1 MLQPT
6 ALDSGALLQS
16 LADMLRRTLDQR
28 IRIEVDTPADCPP
41 VLADAGQLESA
52 LLNIAINARDAML
65 DGGLLWFACREV
77 PARSPDLPAELA
89 EHDGV
94 AYVAIAVGDN
104 GAGMSDAVKERAFEP
119 FFTTKEAGR
128 GTGLGLS
135 TVYGFAKQSK
145 GAVRI
150 ASTLGSG
157 TTITLFLPGEQ
168 GAASLDGDAEASV
181 GTVPPGLRVL
191 LVEDDAE
198 VRSVAQRFLAA
209 LGCSITAC
217 ANGEQALRELG
228 GQVGIDLLLTDIA
241 LGTGMRGTEL
251 AAAARQRLPELPVLL
266 MSGYASALLEAPSGW
281 DLLRKPYTRAELG
294 RAMARVLSARP
305 QAQ

>member
-1 MLQPT
+1 
-6 ALDSGALLQS
+6 
-16 LADMLRRTLDQR
+16 
-28 IRIEVDTPADCPP
+28 
-41 VLADAGQLESA
+41 
-52 LLNIAINARDAML
+52 
-65 DGGLLWFACREV
+65 
-77 PARSPDLPAELA
+77 
-89 EHDGV
+89 
-94 AYVAIAVGDN
+94 
-104 GAGMSDAVKERAFEP
+104 
-119 FFTTKEAGR
+119 
-128 GTGLGLS
+128 
-135 TVYGFAKQSK
+135 
-145 GAVRI
+145 
-150 ASTLGSG
+150 
-157 TTITLFLPGEQ
+157 
-168 GAASLDGDAEASV
+168 
-181 GTVPPGLRVL
+181 VPPGLRVL

-251 AAAARQRLPELPVLL
+251 ATAARQRLPELPVLL